1 MDNNLKSARER
12 CSRALFLDKK
22 RAVPIGAALFW
33 GEEGEAYFSTV
44 R

>member
-12 CSRALFLDKK
+12 CSRALFRDKK
-22 RAVPIGAALFW
+22 RAVPIGAPG